1 MTRNS
6 VLASELYKNAVTL
19 KKMDFNILARRSQRE
34 KVISIL
40 AMMQFLTCCV
50 GMKHI
55 SDEQTEIILSSL
67 TNTYSYDV
75 SDICEILIN
84 SSADSD
90 FSTQYDDLIFQMNF
104 ILSSCINALSRK
116 DKGYKESAMRYILA
130 FHNLPRA
137 FLPLDD
143 RRKAS
148 PSEAW
153 EFSKAYLK
161 LA

>member
-34 KVISIL
+34 KVISTL

-75 SDICEILIN
+75 SSICEILVN

-90 FSTQYDDLIFQMNF
+90 FSVKYNDLLFQMNL
-104 ILSSCINALSRK
+104 ILSSCVSELSQK
-116 DKGYKESAMRYILA
+116 NKGYKESAMRYILA

-143 RRKAS
+143 KRKAS

-153 EFSKAYLK
+153 DYSKSYFN
-161 LA
+161 

>member
-6 VLASELYKNAVTL
+6 VLASELYKNAVAL

-34 KVISIL
+34 KVISTL

-55 SDEQTEIILSSL
+55 SDEQAEIILSSL

-75 SDICEILIN
+75 SNICEILVN

-90 FSTQYDDLIFQMNF
+90 FSVKYNDLLFQMNL
-104 ILSSCINALSRK
+104 ILSSCISELSQK
-116 DKGYKESAMRYILA
+116 NKGYKESAMRYILA

-143 RRKAS
+143 KRKAS
-148 PSEAW
+148 PSEVL
-153 EFSKAYLK
+153 EYSRSYIN
-161 LA
+161 